1 MKVCVILPNKWV
13 NFIFLHK
20 FCKEMPCFLENLHR
34 WKNFFWLWRSWQ
46 ISSLLVSWFPSFFQ
60 MKVLIENTS
69 VAQSRASWGQW
80 ELFRAAWWHLWPKKL
95 HLGRQIT
102 KKTGDRKVFW
112 TKRPTRRVWAG
123 ALAALFQTWNLW
135 HKWQLCKRFLGS
147 GKTNAKNYPF
157 CEIAKLKLE
166 FSQNNLSV
174 FVFD

>member
-1 MKVCVILPNKWV
+1 MQGNAL
-13 NFIFLHK
+13 FSRK
-20 FCKEMPCFLENLHR
+20 FTQVEK
-34 WKNFFWLWRSWQ
+34 FFWLWRSWQ

-112 TKRPTRRVWAG
+112 TKRPTGGFGRARWQHCFRHGICGTSGSCAKDFWARV
-123 ALAALFQTWNLW
+123 
-135 HKWQLCKRFLGS
+135 
-147 GKTNAKNYPF
+147 
-157 CEIAKLKLE
+157 KLTQKIT
-166 FSQNNLSV
+166 LSV
-174 FVFD
+174 KLPNSSLSFHKTTWVCLYLIKKNWQFFF